1 MRETG
6 TLDRLNG
13 ISDETREE
21 QILEGRVLYRI
32 LLDDD
37 DDYEDD
43 EDEELEQEEENDKKN
58 KKSRRWHLF

>member
-6 TLDRLNG
+6 TIDRLNG
-13 ISDETREE
+13 RPDETLGE
-21 QILEGRVLYRI
+21 QYLEGRVLYRI
-32 LLDDD
+32 SLEDD

-58 KKSRRWHLF
+58 KKTRRWHLF